1 MSEDKSKGTEGVG
14 GGDKH
19 RAGLQRGS
27 PVGTSHLDLEELLS
41 PVSQEWE
48 ARKSTQ

>member
-19 RAGLQRGS
+19 RARLQRGS
-27 PVGTSHLDLEELLS
+27 PVGTSHLDLELLS